1 MAPLQVEIVTAEG
14 QIFSG
19 ETDSVT
25 APGSDGQLTILPSH
39 APIITGLNE
48 GDLKYMDSS
57 GEHHVALL
65 GGFMEVN
72 ANRVTILANSA
83 EDAGAIDVARAEEA
97 VKRAEQRLAERAEEL
112 DVERALGSLRRAKV
126 RVSVARRRGGRSQ
139 AARVSP
145 QMGTNSAADA

>member
-1 MAPLQVEIVTAEG
+1 MAPLHVEIVTAEG

-39 APIITGLNE
+39 APIITGLDE
-48 GDLKYMDSS
+48 GDLKYLDST

-72 ANRVTILANSA
+72 ANRVTVLANSA
-83 EDAGAIDVARAEEA
+83 ENAGSIDVERAEEA
-97 VKRAEQRLAERAEEL
+97 TRRAEQRLAEQTEEI
-112 DVERALGSLRRAKV
+112 DIERALASLRRARV
-126 RVSVARRRGGRSQ
+126 RLTVARRPGPPS
-139 AARVSP
+139 VKHS
-145 QMGTNSAADA
+145 